1 MVQLFYIFIFSH
13 SHTPFIVVVI
23 SVLYIFTFSSRARW
37 ALRST
42 ATKCVRGG
50 LQRATKRL
58 NWLLE
63 AVNRWLD
70 AYSPIERHQMCLVP
84 PLCIAVI
91 LIHYIASPGTSCV
104 ALTWYWRQTVGYRAT
119 REESREIG
127 FGLTRRRRRALTSK
141 QCDWRTLKSTG
152 TSCTT
157 TGVNWS
163 SCFAIDRSIGCLRTV
178 VVLWVWVVGCSAMVS
193 P

>member
-70 AYSPIERHQMCLVP
+70 AYSPIEPHQMCLVP

-104 ALTWYWRQTVGYRAT
+104 ALTWYWRDTDVRRSVTGQRARNRAKSVLDLRDDGDALWRANNVT
-119 REESREIG
+119 DALWSPL
-127 FGLTRRRRRALTSK
+127 GLPARRQA
-141 QCDWRTLKSTG
+141 WTG
-152 TSCTT
+152 
-157 TGVNWS
+157 
-163 SCFAIDRSIGCLRTV
+163 A
-178 VVLWVWVVGCSAMVS
+178 AVS